1 MALYKN
7 HSENILKKIEY
18 REIFKINWFQSQEE
32 NIKEQQRKIIDIAAE
47 ELHELLDEPMRK
59 NFGELNDEDWEK
71 GLNEIASIVSD
82 ILEEHFIPIPTAT
95 LRAKIGI
102 KEGEMP
108 KYER

>member
-7 HSENILKKIEY
+7 HAENIHKKIEE
-18 REIFKINWFQSQEE
+18 REIFKINRLQSQEE
-32 NIKEQQRKIIDIAAE
+32 NIEEQKRKIIDIAAE

-71 GLNEIASIVSD
+71 GLNEIVSIISD
-82 ILEEHFIPIPTAT
+82 ILEQYFIPIPTAT